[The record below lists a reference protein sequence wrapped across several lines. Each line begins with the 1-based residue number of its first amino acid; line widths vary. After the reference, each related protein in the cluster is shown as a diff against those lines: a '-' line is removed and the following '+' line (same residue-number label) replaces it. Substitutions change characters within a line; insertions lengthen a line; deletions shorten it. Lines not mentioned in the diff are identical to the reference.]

1 MDIRVV
7 RLTAANTGLLDR
19 VADDVFDEDIVAE
32 RLAAYL
38 AHGTNLMF
46 LAVAGDLVVGQVAA
60 VIHRHPDQPTELYVD
75 NLGVAPAFQ
84 RQGIARA
91 LVEAMFH
98 LGRELGC
105 EESWVATE
113 PDNQPARRLYESLGS
128 DGRTCVVFEYELQG
142 RGRPMTKA

>member
-1 MDIRVV
+1 MDIKVI
-7 RLTAANTGLLDR
+7 RLTVANATLLDR
-19 VADDVFDEDIVAE
+19 VADDVFDDDIVPE
-32 RLAAYL
+32 RVAAYL
-38 AHGTNLMF
+38 AHETNLMF

-60 VIHRHPDQPTELYVD
+60 VVHRHPDQPTELYID
-75 NLGVAPAFQ
+75 NLGVAPAFH

-113 PDNQPARRLYESLGS
+113 PDNQPARRLNESQGS
-128 DGRTCVVFEYELQG
+128 DGRTCVVYEYDL
-142 RGRPMTKA
+142 